1 MFFVTDAWAQ
11 GAPAAAASSNPL
23 AQFFGGP
30 GSTMV
35 MFGLMFAI
43 MYFLLIRPQSQE
55 KKKLEAAIEKLQ
67 KGDKVLTTSGIVA
80 TVVSIDKNRA
90 LLRISEDVKVEFVR
104 SAIASVI
111 PADKA

>member
-55 KKKLEAAIEKLQ
+55 TKKLEEKTQKRSRFMNTARLQ
-67 KGDKVLTTSGIVA
+67 HNSKRHHLYSLEEA
-80 TVVSIDKNRA
+80 
-90 LLRISEDVKVEFVR
+90 
-104 SAIASVI
+104 
-111 PADKA
+111 

>member
-1 MFFVTDAWAQ
+1 MSFVTDAWAQ
-11 GAPAAAASSNPL
+11 GATEAAPGGLL
-23 AQFFGGP
+23 AQFFSGP

-55 KKKLEAAIEKLQ
+55 KKKLEAAIEKLG
-67 KGDKVLTTSGIVA
+67 KGDKVITTSGIIA
-80 TVVSIDKNRA
+80 TVVSIDKSRA
-90 LLRISEDVKVEFVR
+90 LLRISEDVKVEFLR

>member
-1 MFFVTDAWAQ
+1 MFLVTDAWAQ
-11 GAPAAAASSNPL
+11 GATAAAASSNPL
-23 AQFFGGP
+23 AKFFGGP

-104 SAIASVI
+104 SAIASII